1 MGQALSGRFR
11 EHIHD
16 LKSDAQN
23 RVCRHRTVRAHPGV
37 RGFTFQ
43 IFGHENEVIML
54 DSDIKNFGE
63 ISVIQLLRRPRI
75 FFESD
80 AFHFINTGKRD
91 ELHRHNSTAVV
102 TDRFVS
108 IDGAAARDLARRS
121 ILV

>member
-11 EHIHD
+11 EHVHN
-16 LKSDAQN
+16 LKADAQN

-37 RGFTFQ
+37 CGFTFQ
-43 IFGHENEVIML
+43 IFGYENEVIVL

-80 AFHFINTGKRD
+80 ALHFINTGKRD
-91 ELHRHNSTAVV
+91 ELHRYHSTAIV
-102 TDRFVS
+102 TDRFIS
-108 IDGAAARDLARRS
+108 NDGAAARDLARRS